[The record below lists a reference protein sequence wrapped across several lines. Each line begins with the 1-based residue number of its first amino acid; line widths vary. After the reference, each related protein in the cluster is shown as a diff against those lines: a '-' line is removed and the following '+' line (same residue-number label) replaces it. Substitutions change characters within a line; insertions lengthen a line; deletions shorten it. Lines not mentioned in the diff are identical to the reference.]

1 MSETRVADQFVSPQ
15 RQQELVAF
23 ALIKGETSKAI
34 ALAIEEAAAAARR
47 PNYYNSEQTAAKA
60 AENRQHLKDLG
71 DVEFLAR
78 ELNFDTHS
86 ALGKAV
92 VDILC
97 DGIAK
102 IIVRFQ

>member
-1 MSETRVADQFVSPQ
+1 MSETRVADQFVSRE
-15 RQQELVAF
+15 RQQQLAELAQ
-23 ALIKGETSKAI
+23 AGDAARAI
-34 ALAIEEAAAAARR
+34 ALAIEESAAAARR
-47 PNYYNSEQTAAKA
+47 PSYYNSEQAAAKA
-60 AENRQHLKDLG
+60 AENREHLKKLG